1 MVKATIQT
9 DNEVL
14 TSECKAALVISIKPA
29 SDESVASSLMLA
41 GETNV
46 VQVIG
51 QTANAIGGYI
61 RQMGK
66 SDEGVELLYK
76 VFKKSL
82 KEAVKGRAG
91 AYRVEKNIAIPV
103 EK

>member
-1 MVKATIQT
+1 MVKATIRV

-29 SDESVASSLMLA
+29 SDESAASSLMLA

-51 QTANAIGGYI
+51 ESANAIGGYI

-66 SDEGVELLYK
+66 S
-76 VFKKSL
+76 
-82 KEAVKGRAG
+82 VKGRAG

>member
-1 MVKATIQT
+1 MVKATIKV

-14 TSECKAALVISIKPA
+14 TYECKAALVVSIEPA
-29 SDESVASSLMLA
+29 EEKDAASSLMLA

-46 VQVIG
+46 MQVIG
-51 QTANAIGGYI
+51 ETANAIGVYI

-66 SDEGVELLYK
+66 GDAGVDFLYK

-82 KEAVKGRAG
+82 KKAVKDGAG
-91 AYRVEKNIAIPV
+91 TYRVEKNIAIPI

>member
-1 MVKATIQT
+1 MVKATIRV

-29 SDESVASSLMLA
+29 SDENVASSLMLA

-46 VQVIG
+46 MQVIG
-51 QTANAIGGYI
+51 ETASAIGGYI

-66 SDEGVELLYK
+66 SDAGVELLYK

>member
-1 MVKATIQT
+1 MVKATIRV

-29 SDESVASSLMLA
+29 SDENAASSLMLA

-46 VQVIG
+46 MQVIG
-51 QTANAIGGYI
+51 ETASAIGGYI

-66 SDEGVELLYK
+66 SDAAVDLLYK

>member
-1 MVKATIQT
+1 
-9 DNEVL
+9 
-14 TSECKAALVISIKPA
+14 
-29 SDESVASSLMLA
+29 MLA

-46 VQVIG
+46 MQVIG
-51 QTANAIGGYI
+51 ETASAIGGYI

-66 SDEGVELLYK
+66 NDAGTELLYK

-91 AYRVEKNIAIPV
+91 AYRVEKDITVPI

>member
-1 MVKATIQT
+1 MVKATIQV

-14 TSECKAALVISIKPA
+14 TSEGEAALVVTIKPA
-29 SDESVASSLMLA
+29 EEKGAASSLMLV

-46 VQVIG
+46 MQVIG
-51 QTANAIGGYI
+51 ETANAIGGYI

-66 SDEGVELLYK
+66 SDAGVDFLYK

-82 KEAVKGRAG
+82 KEAVKGRRC
-91 AYRVEKNIAIPV
+91 AYRVEKDIAVPV

>member
-1 MVKATIQT
+1 MVKATIRV

-29 SDESVASSLMLA
+29 SDENAASSLMLA

-51 QTANAIGGYI
+51 ESANAIGGYI

-66 SDEGVELLYK
+66 SDAAVDLLYK
-76 VFKKSL
+76 VFKKTF

>member
-1 MVKATIQT
+1 MVKATIRV

-14 TSECKAALVISIKPA
+14 TSECKAALVVSIEPTEEKGA
-29 SDESVASSLMLA
+29 ASSLMLA

-46 VQVIG
+46 MQVIG
-51 QTANAIGGYI
+51 ETASAIGGYI

-66 SDEGVELLYK
+66 GDAGVDLLYK
-76 VFKKSL
+76 AFKKSL
-82 KEAVKGRAG
+82 KKAVKGQAG
-91 AYRVEKNIAIPV
+91 TYRVEKDIAIPV